1 MPNFNII
8 EINEMID
15 MLEDYVNTNRN
26 SAVPF
31 AVGGMAGT
39 MIFRHV
45 IDAVLSAHYKFSEV
59 LIIEG
64 CQDYIGLSKTPYNNN
79 YIYYADL
86 YDDIYDNP
94 IIPYNPW
101 LPEIYNFKPSMHRML
116 NSSIIDNY
124 NVIIINNA
132 HLIPPDFINDITYN
146 FSGKIIS
153 VVDPFDMNGE
163 IFTNVPCITD
173 TLNKVSPIVAMARSS
188 YDVDSRAID
197 KNIPGRITEVKKI
210 NKKSIGKIDDKQYI
224 TNDAYLCDIIRSKQ
238 LQSPF
243 RKNQKLFVTSNFI
256 NININESKRGHS
268 LTKNSMCII
277 ESTAAPLMRLRIYST
292 KINYYG
298 DVSYSNNPP
307 ISKIQVVP
315 ANILMIDQSAYHR
328 YNHSAL
334 ILNDDI
340 GLRERY
346 SILKNSNNLT
356 IARYD

>member
-94 IIPYNPW
+94 IIPFNPW

-146 FSGKIIS
+146 FSGKG
-153 VVDPFDMNGE
+153 FQ
-163 IFTNVPCITD
+163 
-173 TLNKVSPIVAMARSS
+173 SS
-188 YDVDSRAID
+188 
-197 KNIPGRITEVKKI
+197 
-210 NKKSIGKIDDKQYI
+210 
-224 TNDAYLCDIIRSKQ
+224 
-238 LQSPF
+238 
-243 RKNQKLFVTSNFI
+243 
-256 NININESKRGHS
+256 
-268 LTKNSMCII
+268 
-277 ESTAAPLMRLRIYST
+277 
-292 KINYYG
+292 
-298 DVSYSNNPP
+298 
-307 ISKIQVVP
+307 
-315 ANILMIDQSAYHR
+315 
-328 YNHSAL
+328 
-334 ILNDDI
+334 
-340 GLRERY
+340 
-346 SILKNSNNLT
+346 LKNLS
-356 IARYD
+356 RQK